1 MGMDPEDKPVYESLT
16 PLTSMG
22 ANNEE
27 ATEELE
33 LEIDTSEE
41 GEPLQTA
48 PSPILASAKVVEE
61 HRHLHIPYRDWCKF
75 WVMGRGT
82 GVLHERSGSSLIP
95 LVGLEYFYIRSG
107 GVKVRSELEFAV
119 TARATP
125 P

>member
-1 MGMDPEDKPVYESLT
+1 MGMDSQDNPVYESPT
-16 PLTSMG
+16 PLRSMG
-22 ANNEE
+22 ANNAK

-33 LEIDTSEE
+33 VEIDRSEDVE
-41 GEPLQTA
+41 LLHTVPGPVL
-48 PSPILASAKVVEE
+48 LRAKVVEE